1 LDDDF
6 WQKLQKRGC
15 ATSFASLQVFCG
27 RELSIRNW
35 SRVAQRVALKGACLI
50 RHRSHHYLKLQAR
63 ILRSEVGVSF
73 DWPSKHFV
81 IKVYADVSD

>member
-1 LDDDF
+1 MAAPQVSPAL
-6 WQKLQKRGC
+6 GC
-15 ATSFASLQVFCG
+15 SADENCRSETEVV
-27 RELSIRNW
+27 
-35 SRVAQRVALKGACLI
+35 VAQRVALKGACLI
-50 RHRSHHYLKLQAR
+50 RHQIHHYLKLQAR